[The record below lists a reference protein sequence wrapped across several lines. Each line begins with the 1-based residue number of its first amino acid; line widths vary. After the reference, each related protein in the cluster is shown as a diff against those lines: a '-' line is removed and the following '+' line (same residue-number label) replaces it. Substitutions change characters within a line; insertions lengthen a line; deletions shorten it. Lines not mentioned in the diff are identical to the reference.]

1 MILNPDDYLVLA
13 KSLTTV
19 IKVKGSKFI
28 CTAIHCLTKEDAETE
43 YSNLKK
49 KYYDATHNCLAWRID
64 ENIWRYSDDGEPT
77 GTAGKPI
84 LQAIDSKG
92 IKEILCVVTRYYGG
106 TKLGTGG
113 LIRAY
118 GDSAM
123 ETLNQLKVKVK
134 THWVE
139 VDITFNY
146 TLENLVRKTLN
157 EFGGKL
163 NDSQYSDLVK
173 MKLALPRSKS
183 DDFKNILLEL
193 SNSTIKINS

>member
-1 MILNPDDYLVLA
+1 MKLNPDDYLIPA
-13 KSLTTV
+13 KNLQTE

-28 CTAIHCLTKEDAETE
+28 CTAKHCLSKEDAETE

-64 ENIWRYSDDGEPT
+64 EKSWRYSDDGEPT

-92 IKEILCVVTRYYGG
+92 IKEILCVVTRYFGG

-118 GDSAM
+118 GDSAR

-139 VDITFNY
+139 IDIEFDY
-146 TLENLVRKTLN
+146 SLENLVRKTLS
-157 EFGGKL
+157 EFGGRL
-163 NDSQYSDLVK
+163 NNSDYSTLVR
-173 MKLALPRSKS
+173 MKLDLPQSKAE
-183 DDFKNILLEL
+183 DFKINILDL